1 MDEVAEWLRRWTAK
15 PLCSALV
22 NSNLILVEGNILL
35 SVLLPGSYKII
46 KRMKNCFHFYLCT
59 ITLTVLWCNWSALRT
74 LNPVIRVQVSVEPFI
89 VSLYS
94 IRLRDG
100 RLSALMKMKLLP
112 GVLLSI
118 NYFAFRTRFNESDG
132 VSLNQ

>member
-1 MDEVAEWLRRWTAK
+1 MQRHAH
-15 PLCSALV
+15 
-22 NSNLILVEGNILL
+22 LILNFRISLKFKSFE
-35 SVLLPGSYKII
+35 
-46 KRMKNCFHFYLCT
+46 
-59 ITLTVLWCNWSALRT
+59 VLWCNWSALRT

-118 NYFAFRTRFNESDG
+118 NYFAFRTRFHESDG

>member
-1 MDEVAEWLRRWTAK
+1 MQRHAH
-15 PLCSALV
+15 
-22 NSNLILVEGNILL
+22 LILNFRISLKFKSFE
-35 SVLLPGSYKII
+35 
-46 KRMKNCFHFYLCT
+46 
-59 ITLTVLWCNWSALRT
+59 VLWCNWSALRT
-74 LNPVIRVQVSVEPFI
+74 LNSVIRVQVSVEPFI